1 MQLRELQRE
10 FQRDLLG
17 GTSAIGAAI
26 VEAPPLP
33 VEARLG
39 IYRRAYRT
47 RLTEA
52 LDDTHPILHR
62 ILGDETFASMAELF
76 IETHPSVHRSIRWY
90 GSELADFLTEQAPFA
105 AEPALAEIA
114 RFEWTLC
121 AVFDAPD
128 ATPLDRAALSSVD
141 PGVWAALR
149 LRFHPSIRRLALR
162 WNVVAVWQRMSEGEE
177 PPAPEAT
184 SAPVPWLLWW
194 QNFKNY
200 FRSLDAAEDAALEA
214 AVAGR
219 PFGEI
224 CEELGAFLPEEEIP
238 LRAATLLAGWLDSG
252 IIIAIEPG
260 QEPV

>member
-10 FQRDLLG
+10 LQRELLG

-26 VEAPPLP
+26 VDAPPLP

-39 IYRRAYRT
+39 IYRHAYRT

-52 LDDTHPILHR
+52 LDEVYPILHR

-90 GSELADFLTEQAPFA
+90 GSELGDFLTVQSLFA

-128 ATPLDRAALSSVD
+128 ATPLGRAALSSVD
-141 PGVWAALR
+141 PGGWAALR
-149 LRFHPSIRRLALR
+149 FRFHPSVRRLALR
-162 WNVVAVWQRMSEGEE
+162 WNVVASWQRVSEGEE
-177 PPAPEAT
+177 PPAPAAT
-184 SAPVPWLLWW
+184 SAHVPWLLWR

-200 FRSLDAAEDAALEA
+200 FRSLDAAEEAALEA
-214 AVAGR
+214 AIAGR

-224 CEELGAFLPEEEIP
+224 CEELGALLPEEEIP
-238 LRAATLLAGWLDSG
+238 LRAATLVAGWLDSG
-252 IIIAIEPG
+252 IIIAID
-260 QEPV
+260 